1 MIRTSLTG
9 RYDNGASG
17 AVASAT
23 LNAGDFELKGKTTFI
38 NGPSFE
44 DLSLLVE
51 KPGSF
56 VIDYNVP
63 KKDVKFQFMNTARV
77 LEKQLNLTYS
87 HWRGDNRTAL
97 DGTLVIDSSNKLSAN
112 YELNSRNCK
121 VKYSYMYGGLLTLEP
136 SYDFGKN
143 SWDVAVSRRVLDD
156 DVVRASCQSSSKVL
170 ELDWC
175 RNTSINGSF
184 KVSASINLADPL
196 KTPTFSVESRL
207 NFGV

>member
-1 MIRTSLTG
+1 MIIICNILGSVIVVVT
-9 RYDNGASG
+9 A
-17 AVASAT
+17 
-23 LNAGDFELKGKTTFI
+23 FI
-38 NGPSFE
+38 
-44 DLSLLVE
+44 VQ
-51 KPGSF
+51 
-56 VIDYNVP
+56 
-63 KKDVKFQFMNTARV
+63 DVKFQFMNTARV

-143 SWDVAVSRRVLDD
+143 SWDVAVSMRVLDD

-184 KVSASINLADPL
+184 KVLFIL
-196 KTPTFSVESRL
+196 
-207 NFGV
+207 